1 MQRIDRL
8 AGGNNKCTLRMNPQ
22 DAHSI
27 NLINDDL
34 VNVSS
39 KIGSVKVRLEVTDE
53 MMPGVV
59 SLPHG
64 WSSTQE
70 SNGNP
75 NQGVSI
81 NDLTDESKVDKL
93 SGNVAFS
100 GVEVRV
106 SSST

>member
-1 MQRIDRL
+1 M
-8 AGGNNKCTLRMNPQ
+8 
-22 DAHSI
+22 
-27 NLINDDL
+27 
-34 VNVSS
+34 
-39 KIGSVKVRLEVTDE
+39 
-53 MMPGVV
+53 

-64 WSSTQE
+64 WSSTNV
-70 SNGNP
+70 SNGSKVL
-75 NQGVSI
+75 GASI